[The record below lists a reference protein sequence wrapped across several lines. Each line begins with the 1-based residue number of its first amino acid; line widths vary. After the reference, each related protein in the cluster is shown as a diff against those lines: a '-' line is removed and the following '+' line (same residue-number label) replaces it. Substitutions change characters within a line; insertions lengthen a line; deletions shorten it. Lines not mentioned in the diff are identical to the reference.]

1 MQKIDGIVW
10 CTNDK
15 KIVKLMRRLWY
26 GSRGTRYNIKAA
38 LDQKPWLHI
47 EIYIGSL
54 VVEKSNF
61 RFWMIS

>member
-26 GSRGTRYNIKAA
+26 GSRGTRYNIIAA
-38 LDQKPWLHI
+38 LD
-47 EIYIGSL
+47 
-54 VVEKSNF
+54 
-61 RFWMIS
+61 